1 MAELP
6 SAPVKRI
13 FQKNGAERVSA
24 SALGIAVTATEEY
37 VANLAKAAS
46 AAAAKEGRKTV
57 MDADVE
63 SARHTGAPPPTMG
76 G

>member
-1 MAELP
+1 MSEIP

-37 VANLAKAAS
+37 IAGLAKAAS
-46 AAAAKEGRKTV
+46 ASAAKEGRKTV
-57 MDADVE
+57 MDADIDA
-63 SARHTGAPPPTMG
+63 ARHTCGAPPVIG